1 MQIIFIVPSISDSHY
16 RNRIVEFIDKG
27 YSVNVYGFERKNS
40 NKKPNLPYKIS
51 ILGSISDKNYAQR
64 IKLYIKKFR
73 ELGKRHNPQK
83 DVFYLCGLDIA
94 MFFHFF
100 NPGFEYI
107 YEECDLTHTYTRLK
121 GVLEYIDLK
130 IIKSSILTILTSE
143 GFVKY
148 HFNGNKPHN
157 VCLVENK
164 LNPTVLD
171 YKVPPRKQ
179 FDKNTISIGFV
190 GAPRFDSIYN
200 FIDVYCRTF
209 PQHIFHIFGGPVP
222 TQFETLKKYKNC
234 IFHGFFHNPDDLPE
248 IYSKIDLVL
257 STYDTKY
264 ENVRFSEPNKIYECM
279 YFETPIIV
287 SSHTFLAEKTNRL
300 GIGYDI
306 DAMDDNAI
314 VSLINR
320 VSEKEL
326 RRMTDNAYK
335 INKKDLINN
344 NMTLFEKLD
353 SNLIMQ

>member
-16 RNRIVEFIDKG
+16 RNRIVEFIEKG
-27 YSVNVYGFERKNS
+27 YTVNVYGFERKNI
-40 NKKPNLPYKIS
+40 NKRPNLPYKIN
-51 ILGSISDKNYAQR
+51 ILGSIADESYAQR
-64 IKLYIKKFR
+64 IKLYITKFR
-73 ELGKRHNPQK
+73 ELGKNHNPKK

-100 NPGFEYI
+100 NPDFRYI
-107 YEECDLTHTYTRLK
+107 YEECDLTHTYMRLK
-121 GVLEYIDLK
+121 RVLEYIDLK

-143 GFVKY
+143 GFINY

-164 LNPTVLD
+164 LNPTILD

-179 FDKNTISIGFV
+179 FDEDNISIGFV

-209 PQHIFHIFGGPVP
+209 PQHIFHIFGGPIP
-222 TQFETLKKYKNC
+222 KQFETLKKYNNC

-264 ENVRFSEPNKIYECM
+264 ENVRYAEPNKIYECM

-287 SSHTFLAEKTNRL
+287 SSNTFLAEKTIRL

-314 VSLINR
+314 VSFINR
-320 VSEKEL
+320 LSEKEL
-326 RRMTDNAYK
+326 MLMTDNAHI
-335 INKKDLINN
+335 INKKDTINN
-344 NMTLFEKLD
+344 NITLFEKLE
-353 SNLIMQ
+353 SNLLMK

>member
-27 YSVNVYGFERKNS
+27 YTVNVYGFERKNS
-40 NKKPNLPYKIS
+40 NKKPNLPYNIS
-51 ILGSISDKNYAQR
+51 ILGSIADKNYTQR

-73 ELGKRHNPQK
+73 ELGKRHNPQQ

-143 GFVKY
+143 GFVNY
-148 HFNGNKPHN
+148 HFNGNKPNN

-190 GAPRFDSIYN
+190 GAPRLEVLYQHNLKLLRNTRTAYSTVF
-200 FIDVYCRTF
+200 FIILT
-209 PQHIFHIFGGPVP
+209 IFQKYIVRLILFFRLM
-222 TQFETLKKYKNC
+222 TQNMRMYVLQNRIKYTSACILK
-234 IFHGFFHNPDDLPE
+234 LP
-248 IYSKIDLVL
+248 
-257 STYDTKY
+257 
-264 ENVRFSEPNKIYECM
+264 
-279 YFETPIIV
+279 
-287 SSHTFLAEKTNRL
+287 
-300 GIGYDI
+300 
-306 DAMDDNAI
+306 
-314 VSLINR
+314 
-320 VSEKEL
+320 
-326 RRMTDNAYK
+326 
-335 INKKDLINN
+335 
-344 NMTLFEKLD
+344 
-353 SNLIMQ
+353 